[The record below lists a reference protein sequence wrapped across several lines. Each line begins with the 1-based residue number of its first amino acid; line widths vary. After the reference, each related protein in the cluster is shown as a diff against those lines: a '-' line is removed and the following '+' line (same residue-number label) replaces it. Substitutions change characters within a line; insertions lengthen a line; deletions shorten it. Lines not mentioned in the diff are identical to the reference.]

1 MEEKCEKYKDDPY
14 ADCHKD
20 FCRCVVEAMKIAR
33 KNKRDRAVKASI
45 NFLVKNKIPFK
56 PTKTENIVKTE
67 YWGEVFYIS
76 LKTFKFKKEGEK
88 TWLEKKKKLFKT
100 KSIVNFGKHK
110 GLTFGE
116 VLEKDKN
123 YIVWVNDKTDVLLD
137 NTFQIFNLTK

>member
-20 FCRCVVEAMKIAR
+20 YCRCVVEALHTAK

-45 NFLVKNKIPFK
+45 NFFVKNKIPFK
-56 PTKTENIVKTE
+56 PTNTENIIKTD
-67 YWGEVFYIS
+67 YWGDVFYVS

-88 TWLEKKKKLFKT
+88 TWVEKKKKLFKP
-100 KSIVNFGKHK
+100 KSVVSFGIHK
-110 GLTFGE
+110 GLTFNE

-123 YIVWVNDKTDVLLD
+123 YIVWLNEKTDVLLD
-137 NTFQIFNLTK
+137 KSLK